1 MWRCSICSAELDGK
15 YMRHHYRRCYEASSQ
30 SPTQASA
37 SDSATDCDDCVVPAT
52 LPVPLSPF
60 LESSTYFV
68 PETQMPASLPCPS
81 PYPTSPYSSLVHPS
95 ASLGNPEATDS
106 AQSRPSHSPTQYTAL
121 PSTKSVEFFDLWAPA
136 FEGCCSR
143 LNLNSV
149 LLRCVEDWKEK
160 SFNMEDRVGPN
171 QMSQV

>member
-1 MWRCSICSAELDGK
+1 
-15 YMRHHYRRCYEASSQ
+15 MRHHYRRCYEASSQ

-81 PYPTSPYSSLVHPS
+81 PYPTSPYSSLVHPA
-95 ASLGNPEATDS
+95 ASLGNLEATDL
-106 AQSRPSHSPTQYTAL
+106 AQSRPSRSPTQYTAL